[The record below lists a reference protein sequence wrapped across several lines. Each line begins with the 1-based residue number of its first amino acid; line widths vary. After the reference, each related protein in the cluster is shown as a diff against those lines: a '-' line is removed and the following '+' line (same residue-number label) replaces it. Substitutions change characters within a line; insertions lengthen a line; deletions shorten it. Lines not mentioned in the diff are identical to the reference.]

1 MVHTYL
7 EDRVMT
13 RRGYTLIELLVVIAI
28 ISILVGLTL
37 PAVQKVRAAAARVAC
52 KHQLHNLGL
61 AFHHYTD
68 VNRGKFPE
76 AARLPS
82 VPAYNGQP
90 SLAAVLGP
98 FCENNAAVWH
108 CPLDEKRF
116 PAEGLSYEYQ
126 PRVAG
131 KSLDELRQNKLGLPL
146 TDIWLTFDFDP
157 VHGPNSETSRN
168 YLYADGHVE

>member
-1 MVHTYL
+1 MS
-7 EDRVMT
+7 
-13 RRGYTLIELLVVIAI
+13 RRAFTLIELLVVIGI
-28 ISILVGLTL
+28 ISCLIGLLL
-37 PAVQKVRAAAARVAC
+37 PAVQKVRSVAARVAC
-52 KHQLHNLGL
+52 KHQLHNVGL

-68 VNRGKFPE
+68 VNKGKFPE

-98 FCENNAAVWH
+98 FCENNKAVWK
-108 CPLDEKRF
+108 CPLDESRF
-116 PAEGLSYEYQ
+116 PAEGLSYEYL

-131 KSLDELRQNKLGLPL
+131 KTLDELRNNRQGLSIVDVWI
-146 TDIWLTFDFDP
+146 TYDFDP
-157 VHGPNSETSRN
+157 VHASNPEVSRN